1 MTLTDK
7 TVVGILL
14 SIMPFIIILSIK
26 PFINMNTQL
35 TGINSPDKKLV
46 SICAPRVLNVTKEFT
61 LLPGSSLMSLM
72 TSLKLYNLRLIIKGV
87 TMVMLMYQEVV
98 VEVAH

>member
-14 SIMPFIIILSIK
+14 SIMPF
-26 PFINMNTQL
+26 FIMKRQL
-35 TGINSPDKKLV
+35 TGIKSPDKKLV

-61 LLPGSSLMSLM
+61 LPPGSSLMSLM

-87 TMVMLMYQEVV
+87 TMVMLMFQEVV